1 MPTPTA
7 QMTPLWALVV
17 YGAAVLALVVSML
30 GLSSLLGQRHQE
42 RDTGVPY
49 EAGVAP
55 TGSARLRFAARFY
68 LVAIFFVLFDLEA
81 VFIFAW
87 AIAARGLG
95 WSGYLGVLIFIGVL
109 VATLLYEWRLGA
121 LDEWGR
127 PGQRHRRRVRHEV

>member
-1 MPTPTA
+1 
-7 QMTPLWALVV
+7 
-17 YGAAVLALVVSML
+17 ML
-30 GLSSLLGQRHQE
+30 GLSSLLGQRHQDRE
-42 RDTGVPY
+42 TGVPY

-87 AIAARGLG
+87 AIAARSLG

-127 PGQRHRRRVRHEV
+127 PGQRQRRRVRHKV